1 MEYYSQPNITPQAP
15 PGGGDAKPPYLQVR
29 KPLPKPN
36 APRPGLLGGI
46 FNKLQ
51 QKPQQFSGLFGN
63 VFNKLT
69 GRQTSTRPVVTP
81 KSTAV
86 PGEVAKK
93 PAGTAPMPTQPAAQ
107 PAQSKPYTLKDFYN
121 FQKGDLEAERN
132 KALGETRA
140 GAESRGLFYGSPLTG
155 SEGDINSQ
163 FLRNLGTLQAGMMG
177 NLMEDRRA
185 RLGMAA
191 NLGWQDQMNQPPL
204 PGPVDFS
211 ALGAMFGQ
219 QQQPGNVKDARTGP
233 AKITP
238 KNQSN
243 PRILDPNESEWGQY

>member
-1 MEYYSQPNITPQAP
+1 MQYYNQPNITPQAP
-15 PGGGDAKPPYLQVR
+15 PGGGDAKPPYLQMR
-29 KPLPKPN
+29 KPLPKP
-36 APRPGLLGGI
+36 AAKQPSPFGGGLFSQL
-46 FNKLQ
+46 FNKLR
-51 QKPQQFSGLFGN
+51 
-63 VFNKLT
+63 
-69 GRQTSTRPVVTP
+69 GRTTSTRPVVTP

-93 PAGTAPMPTQPAAQ
+93 PAGTTPVTPPTAGGA
-107 PAQSKPYTLKDFYN
+107 KPYTLTDFYN
-121 FQKGDLEAERN
+121 FQKSDLVNEKN

-140 GAESRGLFYGSPLTG
+140 NAASRGLYYGSDLTG
-155 SEGDINSQ
+155 SEGDINAQ
-163 FLRNLGTLQAGMMG
+163 YLRNLGSLDAGMMG

-219 QQQPGNVKDARTGP
+219 QAPGGVKDTRTGP
-233 AKITP
+233 AKGP
-238 KNQSN
+238 KKSYEGIVSPKPPVMPN
-243 PRILDPNESEWGQY
+243 PMQPQGPVNWDEY